1 MWFDWDRVLSWEMVL
16 LRAGRRMTGS
26 GSVSMACVCVVLQ
39 VSKWFILEEEET
51 ERRREERGD
60 LREVSVFV
68 FVSGFVAAS
77 GGAMEEGGVSMTPL
91 LEENWVSRLEGV
103 MGRDRW
109 DCVGISY
116 PGSDR
121 VWRRG
126 TP

>member
-1 MWFDWDRVLSWEMVL
+1 
-16 LRAGRRMTGS
+16 MTGS

-103 MGRDRW
+103 MGRGGRDW
-109 DCVGISY
+109 EGVSY

-121 VWRRG
+121 VWWRG
-126 TP
+126 SP

>member
-1 MWFDWDRVLSWEMVL
+1 
-16 LRAGRRMTGS
+16 MTGS
-26 GSVSMACVCVVLQ
+26 GSGSVACACVVLQ

-51 ERRREERGD
+51 ERRREERG
-60 LREVSVFV
+60 EVSLFV